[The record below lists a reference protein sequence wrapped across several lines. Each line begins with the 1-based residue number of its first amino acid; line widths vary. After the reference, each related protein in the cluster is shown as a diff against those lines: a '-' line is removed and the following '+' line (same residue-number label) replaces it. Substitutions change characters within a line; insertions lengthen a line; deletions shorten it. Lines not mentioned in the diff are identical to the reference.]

1 MLLLIPGP
9 VTTDARVKAAMA
21 QDYAPWDND
30 FRHTYRQVCDGVLR
44 AAQGAPDEHAAL
56 ALPGCGHFAVEAAIR
71 TFVPPGGR
79 LLAPSTGAYAARLQR
94 LAGDAGR
101 IAVPLPVGATERVD
115 PQAVAAA
122 LERDP
127 SLTHL
132 ALVYSETGSG
142 ICHDV
147 PELARI
153 AHALGR
159 RVIVDAVSAFGA
171 LPLDL
176 GSLPAVD
183 AVVLTAN
190 KCLEGLPGAA
200 FVVARRDRLEAAHG
214 NAGSWSL
221 DLADIYQH
229 TLQPNAGPRFTP
241 PAPTLA
247 ALAVALDLYHEE
259 GRVARL
265 ARYTA
270 NMRALYDG
278 IGALGLTPY
287 LPPALQGP
295 IVVNVRAP
303 VAPTWN
309 LQLFVDALKRRG
321 YVLSNFYNTEQPTF
335 RVGCIGAFG
344 PDQMRRAVDAMGA
357 ALGDIGITR
366 REPAASGG
374 FFPLPL
380 TA

>member
-30 FRHTYRQVCDGVLR
+30 FRQTYRQVCDGVLR
-44 AAQGAPDEHAAL
+44 VAQASPDEHAAL

-71 TFVPPGGR
+71 TFVPQGGR
-79 LLAPSTGAYAARLQR
+79 LLAPSTGAYAARLQK

-101 IAVPLPVGATERVD
+101 IAVPLAVGPAERVN
-115 PQAVAAA
+115 PLAVAAA
-122 LERDP
+122 LEQDP
-127 SLTHL
+127 TLTHL

-159 RVIVDAVSAFGA
+159 RIIVDAVSAFGA

-176 GSLPAVD
+176 RGLPAVD

-200 FVVARRDRLEAAHG
+200 FVVARRDSLEAARG

-259 GRVARL
+259 GREARL

-295 IVVNVRAP
+295 IVVNVLAP
-303 VAPTWN
+303 DAPTWN

-344 PDQMRRAVDAMGA
+344 PDRMRLAVDAMGA
-357 ALGDIGITR
+357 ALGDIGIS
-366 REPAASGG
+366 RESAASGG

>member
-30 FRHTYRQVCDGVLR
+30 FRAAYRQVCDGVLQV
-44 AAQGAPDEHAAL
+44 AQGSADEHVAL
-56 ALPGCGHFAVEAAIR
+56 ALPGCGHFAVEAAVR

-79 LLAPSTGAYAARLQR
+79 LLAPSTGAYAARLQK
-94 LAGDAGR
+94 LASDAGR
-101 IAVPLPVGATERVD
+101 IAVPLAVGATERLD
-115 PQAVAAA
+115 PAAVAAA
-122 LERDP
+122 LEQDP
-127 SLTHL
+127 TLTHL

-147 PELARI
+147 PALARI

-171 LPLDL
+171 LPLDV
-176 GSLPAVD
+176 SALPAVD

-200 FVVARRDRLEAAHG
+200 FVVARRDRLEAARG

-229 TLQPNAGPRFTP
+229 TLAPNAGPRFTP

-247 ALAVALDLYHEE
+247 ALAVALDLYRQE
-259 GRVARL
+259 GREARL

-270 NMRALYDG
+270 NMRTLYDG
-278 IGALGLTPY
+278 VSELGLTPY
-287 LPPALQGP
+287 LSRDLQGP
-295 IVVNVRAP
+295 IVVNVHAP
-303 VAPTWN
+303 DSPNWH
-309 LQLFVDALKRRG
+309 LQLFVDALKARG
-321 YVLSNFYNTEQPTF
+321 YVLSNFFNTEQPTF

-344 PDQMRRAVDAMGA
+344 ADQMRQAVAAMGG
-357 ALGDIGITR
+357 ALRDIGITR
-366 REPAASGG
+366 QHSGNPG
-374 FFPLPL
+374 FLPQPLI
-380 TA
+380 A

>member
-21 QDYAPWDND
+21 QDYAPWDNE
-30 FRHTYRQVCDGVLR
+30 FRALYRQVCAGVLR
-44 AAQGAPDEHAAL
+44 VAQADAGQHEAL

-79 LLAPSTGAYAARLQR
+79 LLAPSTGAYASRLQK
-94 LAGDAGR
+94 LAADAGR
-101 IAVPLPVGATERVD
+101 VAVPLSVGVRERVD
-115 PQAVAAA
+115 PQTVARA
-122 LERDP
+122 LEQDP
-127 SLTHL
+127 TLTHV

-147 PELARI
+147 PELARV

-176 GSLPAVD
+176 AALPAID
-183 AVVLTAN
+183 AVILTAN

-200 FVVARRDRLEAAHG
+200 FVVGRRDSLEAARG

-229 TLQPNAGPRFTP
+229 TLAPNAGPRFTP

-247 ALAVALDLYHEE
+247 ALAVALDLYHQE
-259 GRVARL
+259 GREARL

-270 NMRALYDG
+270 NMRTLYDG
-278 IGALGLTPY
+278 VAGLGLTPY
-287 LPPALQGP
+287 LPAALQGP
-295 IVVNVRAP
+295 IVVNVHAP
-303 VAPTWN
+303 DAPTWD
-309 LQLFVDALKRRG
+309 LQLFVDALKQRG
-321 YVLSNFYNTEQPTF
+321 FLISNFTNTEQPTF

-344 PDQMRRAVDAMGA
+344 PAQMQLAVDAMGG
-357 ALGDIGITR
+357 ALQDLGISR
-366 REPAASGG
+366 DPAGQARFVPS
-374 FFPLPL
+374 PL

>member
-30 FRHTYRQVCDGVLR
+30 FRAAYRQVCDGVLQV
-44 AAQGAPDEHAAL
+44 AQGSADEHVAM
-56 ALPGCGHFAVEAAIR
+56 ALPGCGHFAVEAAVR

-79 LLAPSTGAYAARLQR
+79 LLAPSTGAYAARLQK

-101 IAVPLPVGATERVD
+101 IAVPLAVGATERLD
-115 PQAVAAA
+115 PAAVAAA
-122 LERDP
+122 LEQDP
-127 SLTHL
+127 TLTHL

-147 PELARI
+147 PALARI

-171 LPLDL
+171 LPLDVS
-176 GSLPAVD
+176 SLPAVD

-200 FVVARRDRLEAAHG
+200 FVVARRDRLEAARG

-229 TLQPNAGPRFTP
+229 TLAPNAGPRFTP

-247 ALAVALDLYHEE
+247 ALAVALDLYRQE
-259 GRVARL
+259 GREARL

-270 NMRALYDG
+270 NMRTLYDG
-278 IGALGLTPY
+278 VSELGLTPY
-287 LPPALQGP
+287 LSRDLQGP
-295 IVVNVRAP
+295 IVVNVHAP
-303 VAPTWN
+303 DSPNWH
-309 LQLFVDALKRRG
+309 LQLFVDALKARG
-321 YVLSNFYNTEQPTF
+321 YVLSNFFNTEQPTF

-344 PDQMRRAVDAMGA
+344 ADQMRQAVAAMGG
-357 ALGDIGITR
+357 ALRDIGITR
-366 REPAASGG
+366 QHSGNPG
-374 FFPLPL
+374 FLPQPLI
-380 TA
+380 A

>member
-30 FRHTYRQVCDGVLR
+30 FRALYRQVCDGVLR
-44 AAQGAPDEHAAL
+44 VAQGPVDTHVAL

-71 TFVPPGGR
+71 SFVPLGGR

-94 LAGDAGR
+94 LAGEAGR
-101 IAVPLPVGATERVD
+101 VAVPLAVGATERID
-115 PQAVAAA
+115 PQAVADA

-127 SLTHL
+127 TLTHL

-153 AHALGR
+153 AHTLGR

-171 LPLDL
+171 LPLDV
-176 GSLPAVD
+176 SALPAVD

-214 NAGSWSL
+214 NAGSWSM

-229 TLQPNAGPRFTP
+229 TLAPNAGPRFTP
-241 PAPTLA
+241 AAPTLA
-247 ALAVALDLYHEE
+247 ALAVALALHPEE
-259 GRVARL
+259 GREARL
-265 ARYTA
+265 ARYSA
-270 NMRALYDG
+270 NMHTLYDG
-278 IGALGLTPY
+278 VIELGLAPY
-287 LPPALQGP
+287 LPRDLQGP
-295 IVVNVRAP
+295 IVVNVHAP
-303 VAPTWN
+303 AAANWH
-309 LQLFVDALKRRG
+309 LQLFVDALKARG
-321 YVLSNFYNTEQPTF
+321 FVLSNFTNTEQPTF

-344 PDQMRRAVDAMGA
+344 PDQMRLAVDAMGG
-357 ALGDIGITR
+357 ALRDIGITR
-366 REPAASGG
+366 EAAGAAR
-374 FFPLPL
+374 FFPQPL
-380 TA
+380 IA

>member
-30 FRHTYRQVCDGVLR
+30 FRQTYRQVCDGVL
-44 AAQGAPDEHAAL
+44 AIAQADPGEHAAL

-71 TFVPPGGR
+71 SFVPAGGR
-79 LLAPSTGAYAARLQR
+79 LLAPSTGAYAARLQK

-101 IAVPLPVGATERVD
+101 VAVPLFVGAAERVD

-127 SLTHL
+127 TLTHL

-153 AHALGR
+153 AQALGR

-176 GSLPAVD
+176 RALPAVD

-200 FVVARRDRLEAAHG
+200 FVVARRDSLEAARG

-229 TLQPNAGPRFTP
+229 TLAPNAGPRFTP

-247 ALAVALDLYHEE
+247 ALAVALELYREE
-259 GRVARL
+259 GREARL

-278 IGALGLTPY
+278 VIGLGLTPY

-295 IVVNVRAP
+295 IVVNVHAP
-303 VAPTWN
+303 DAPTWH
-309 LQLFVDALKRRG
+309 LQLFVDALKQRG
-321 YVLSNFYNTEQPTF
+321 YVLSNFYNTEPPTF

-344 PDQMRRAVDAMGA
+344 ADQMRQAVDAMGG
-357 ALGDIGITR
+357 ALRDIGIH
-366 REPAASGG
+366 RESAGTPLH
-374 FFPLPL
+374 FPLPL

>member
-30 FRHTYRQVCDGVLR
+30 FRQTYRQVCDSVLR
-44 AAQGAPDEHAAL
+44 VAQASPDEHAAL

-71 TFVPPGGR
+71 SFVPLGGR

-94 LAGDAGR
+94 LASDAGR
-101 IAVPLPVGATERVD
+101 IAVPLPVDAAERVD

-127 SLTHL
+127 TLTHL

-171 LPLDL
+171 LPLEL
-176 GSLPAVD
+176 RGLPAVD

-200 FVVARRDRLEAAHG
+200 FVVARRDSLEAARG

-221 DLADIYQH
+221 DLADIYEH

-259 GRVARL
+259 GREARL

-303 VAPTWN
+303 DAPTWN

-344 PDQMRRAVDAMGA
+344 PDQMRLAVDAMGA
-357 ALGDIGITR
+357 ALGDIGIN

-374 FFPLPL
+374 LFPLPL

>member
-30 FRHTYRQVCDGVLR
+30 FRQTCRQVCDGVLR
-44 AAQGAPDEHAAL
+44 AAQAAPDEHAAL

-71 TFVPPGGR
+71 SFVPLGGR

-94 LAGDAGR
+94 LAGEAGR
-101 IAVPLPVGATERVD
+101 IAVPLAVGAAERVD

-127 SLTHL
+127 TLTHL

-176 GSLPAVD
+176 RSLPAID

-190 KCLEGLPGAA
+190 KCLEGPPGAA
-200 FVVARRDRLEAAHG
+200 FVVARRDSLEAARG

-229 TLQPNAGPRFTP
+229 ALQPNAGPRFTP

-259 GRVARL
+259 GREARL

-270 NMRALYDG
+270 NMRAVYDG
-278 IGALGLTPY
+278 IGALGLTPC
-287 LPPALQGP
+287 LPASLQGP

-303 VAPTWN
+303 DAPTWN

-321 YVLSNFYNTEQPTF
+321 YVLSNFYNTEEPTF

-344 PDQMRRAVDAMGA
+344 PDRMRQAVDAMGG
-357 ALGDIGITR
+357 ALGDIGIS
-366 REPAASGG
+366 REPTENGG
-374 FFPLPL
+374 FFPFPL

>member
-30 FRHTYRQVCDGVLR
+30 FRETYRQVCDSVLR
-44 AAQGAPDEHAAL
+44 VAQGVAGEHTAL

-79 LLAPSTGAYAARLQR
+79 LLAPSTGAYAARLQK

-101 IAVPLPVGATERVD
+101 VAVPLFVGATERVD
-115 PQAVAAA
+115 PEAVAAA
-122 LERDP
+122 LEQDP
-127 SLTHL
+127 TLTHL

-153 AHALGR
+153 AHTLGR

-176 GSLPAVD
+176 STLPAVD

-200 FVVARRDRLEAAHG
+200 FVVARVDSLEANRG

-221 DLADIYQH
+221 DLSDIYQH
-229 TLQPNAGPRFTP
+229 TLVPNAGPRFTP

-247 ALAVALDLYHEE
+247 ALAVALDLFWQE
-259 GRVARL
+259 GRQARL

-278 IGALGLTPY
+278 VSELGLTPY

-295 IVVNVRAP
+295 IVVNVHAP
-303 VAPTWN
+303 DAPTWN

-321 YVLSNFYNTEQPTF
+321 YVLSNFYNTEPPTF

-344 PDQMRRAVDAMGA
+344 AEQMRQAVDAMGG
-357 ALGDIGITR
+357 ALRDIGITR
-366 REPAASGG
+366 ERAGAPR
-374 FFPLPL
+374 FFPQPL
-380 TA
+380 IA

>member
-200 FVVARRDRLEAAHG
+200 FVVARRDRLEAARG

-259 GRVARL
+259 GRVTRL

-303 VAPTWN
+303 DAPTWN

-344 PDQMRRAVDAMGA
+344 PDQMRQAVDAMGA

>member
-30 FRHTYRQVCDGVLR
+30 FRETYRQVCDGVLR
-44 AAQGAPDEHAAL
+44 VAQASSDTHAAL

-79 LLAPSTGAYAARLQR
+79 LLAPSTGAYAARLQK

-101 IAVPLPVGATERVD
+101 VAVPLPVGATDGVD

-122 LERDP
+122 LERAP
-127 SLTHL
+127 PLTHL

-176 GSLPAVD
+176 STLPAVE

-200 FVVARRDRLEAAHG
+200 FVVARRDALDAARG

-229 TLQPNAGPRFTP
+229 TLAPNAGPRFTP
-241 PAPTLA
+241 PAPTIA
-247 ALAVALDLYHEE
+247 ALAVALDLYQQE
-259 GRVARL
+259 GREARL

-270 NMRALYDG
+270 NMRTLYDG
-278 IGALGLTPY
+278 VSELGLTPY
-287 LPPALQGP
+287 LTRDLQGP
-295 IVVNVRAP
+295 IVVNVHAP
-303 VAPTWN
+303 DSPNWH
-309 LQLFVDALKRRG
+309 LQLFVDALKARG
-321 YVLSNFYNTEQPTF
+321 YVLSNFFNTEQPSF

-344 PDQMRRAVDAMGA
+344 ADQMRLAVDAMGG
-357 ALGDIGITR
+357 ALRDIGITR
-366 REPAASGG
+366 ERAGAAR
-374 FFPLPL
+374 FFPPPL
-380 TA
+380 IA

>member
-30 FRHTYRQVCDGVLR
+30 FRAAYRQVCDGVLQV
-44 AAQGAPDEHAAL
+44 AQGSADEHVAL
-56 ALPGCGHFAVEAAIR
+56 ALPGCGHFAVEAAVR

-79 LLAPSTGAYAARLQR
+79 LLAPSTGAYAARLQK

-101 IAVPLPVGATERVD
+101 IAVPLAVGATERLD
-115 PQAVAAA
+115 PAAVAAA
-122 LERDP
+122 LEQDP
-127 SLTHL
+127 TLTHL

-147 PELARI
+147 PALARI

-171 LPLDL
+171 LPLDVS
-176 GSLPAVD
+176 SLPAVD

-200 FVVARRDRLEAAHG
+200 FVVARRDRLEAARG

-229 TLQPNAGPRFTP
+229 TLAPNAGPRFTP

-247 ALAVALDLYHEE
+247 ALAVALDLYRQE
-259 GRVARL
+259 GREARL

-270 NMRALYDG
+270 NMRTLYDG
-278 IGALGLTPY
+278 VSELGLTPY
-287 LPPALQGP
+287 LSRDLQGP
-295 IVVNVRAP
+295 IVVNVHAP
-303 VAPTWN
+303 DSPNWH
-309 LQLFVDALKRRG
+309 LQLFVDALKARG
-321 YVLSNFYNTEQPTF
+321 YVLSNFFNTEQPTF

-344 PDQMRRAVDAMGA
+344 ADQMRQAVAAMGG
-357 ALGDIGITR
+357 ALRDIGITR
-366 REPAASGG
+366 QHSGNPG
-374 FFPLPL
+374 FLPQPLI
-380 TA
+380 A